1 MAYRPGDFA
10 QRRGGDPVSAS
21 VALVPGAAGGIGRA
35 TVAALANAGWT
46 VAATD
51 LAAAGEVAHAEVTIP
66 ADLRGRDN
74 CRAVIDAVLAR
85 FGRLDLLVN
94 NAATMTVVEPTVETM
109 PLWWHDIEVNLTAP
123 LWLTQAAAPALR
135 ESAGQVVNLSSVSAL
150 RGETGFSAYAASKAG
165 LIGMTRSLARELAPA
180 IRVNAI
186 APGPTETEQLNRDA
200 EFLGVG
206 LDDLHRHYTASM
218 PTGRLVQPAEVA
230 DVIVFLAGA
239 KSFTGECVQ
248 INGGMLMS

>member
-1 MAYRPGDFA
+1 M
-10 QRRGGDPVSAS
+10 SAG
-21 VALVPGAAGGIGRA
+21 VALVTGAAGGIGRSIV
-35 TVAALANAGWT
+35 TALAEAGWT
-46 VAATD
+46 VVATD
-51 LAAAGEVAHAEVTIP
+51 LAEAGEIARAEVTIR
-66 ADLRGRDN
+66 ADLRGRDA
-74 CRAVIDAVLAR
+74 CLTVVDAVLAR

-109 PLWWHDIEVNLTAP
+109 PLWWRDIEVNLTAP
-123 LWLTQAAAPALR
+123 LWLTQAAAAALR
-135 ESAGQVVNLSSVSAL
+135 DSAGQVINLSSISAL
-150 RGETGFSAYAASKAG
+150 RGEAGFSAYAASKAG
-165 LIGMTRSLARELAPA
+165 LLGMTRSLARELAPA

-206 LDDLHRHYTASM
+206 LDELHRHYTAGM

-230 DVIVFLAGA
+230 DLVVFLAGA

>member
-1 MAYRPGDFA
+1 MSTP
-10 QRRGGDPVSAS
+10 
-21 VALVPGAAGGIGRA
+21 VALVTGAAGGIGRA
-35 TVAALANAGWT
+35 IVAALANAGWM

-51 LAAAGEVAHAEVTIP
+51 LAEAGEVADAELTIP

-74 CRAVIDAVLAR
+74 CRAVIDAMLAR

-109 PLWWHDIEVNLTAP
+109 TSWWRDIEVNLTAP
-123 LWLTQAAAPALR
+123 LWLTQAAAAPLR
-135 ESAGQVVNLSSVSAL
+135 ETAGQVVNLTSISAL
-150 RGETGFSAYAASKAG
+150 RGEAGFSAYAASKAG
-165 LIGMTRSLARELAPA
+165 LLGMTRALARELAPT

-200 EFLGVG
+200 EFRGVG
-206 LDDLHRHYTASM
+206 LDELHRQYAAGM
-218 PTGRLVQPAEVA
+218 PTGRLVRPAEVA
-230 DVIVFLAGA
+230 DVVVFLAGA

>member
-1 MAYRPGDFA
+1 
-10 QRRGGDPVSAS
+10 
-21 VALVPGAAGGIGRA
+21 VALVTGAAGGIGSEI
-35 TVAALANAGWT
+35 VGALVEAGWT

-51 LAAAGEVAHAEVTIP
+51 LAEAGEIARATLTIP
-66 ADLRGRDN
+66 ADLRSRDA
-74 CRAVIDAVLAR
+74 CREVVDTVVAR

-94 NAATMTVVEPTVETM
+94 NAATMTVVAPTVETM

-150 RGETGFSAYAASKAG
+150 RGEAGFSAYAASKAG

-206 LDDLHRHYTASM
+206 LDELHRRYTASM

>member
-1 MAYRPGDFA
+1 
-10 QRRGGDPVSAS
+10 VSAA
-21 VALVPGAAGGIGRA
+21 VALVTGAAGGIGREI
-35 TVAALANAGWT
+35 VGALAGAGWM

-51 LAAAGEVAHAEVTIP
+51 LPDAGEITGAEVAIP
-66 ADLRGRDN
+66 ADLRGRDA
-74 CRAVIDAVLAR
+74 CRGVVDAVLAR

-109 PLWWHDIEVNLTAP
+109 GLWWRDIEVNLTAP
-123 LWLTQAAAPALR
+123 LWLTQAAAAALR
-135 ESAGQVVNLSSVSAL
+135 ESAGQVINVSSISAL
-150 RGETGFSAYAASKAG
+150 RGEPGFSAYAASKAG
-165 LIGMTRSLARELAPA
+165 LLGMTRSLARELAPA

-186 APGPTETEQLNRDA
+186 APGPTETSQLNRDA
-200 EFLGVG
+200 EFHGVG
-206 LDDLHRHYTASM
+206 LDALHRVYTAGM

-230 DVIVFLAGA
+230 DLVVFLAGA

>member
-1 MAYRPGDFA
+1 M
-10 QRRGGDPVSAS
+10 
-21 VALVPGAAGGIGRA
+21 ALVTGAAGGIGSEI
-35 TVAALANAGWT
+35 VGALVEAGWT

-51 LAAAGEVAHAEVTIP
+51 LAEAGEIARATLTIL
-66 ADLRGRDN
+66 ADLRSRDG
-74 CRAVIDAVLAR
+74 CRAVVDTVVAR

-94 NAATMTVVEPTVETM
+94 NAATMTVVEPTVATM
-109 PLWWHDIEVNLTAP
+109 PLWWRDIEVNLTAP
-123 LWLTQAAAPALR
+123 LWLTQAAAAPLR
-135 ESAGQVVNLSSVSAL
+135 EHVGQVINVSSISAL
-150 RGETGFSAYAASKAG
+150 RGEAGFSAYAASKAG
-165 LIGMTRSLARELAPA
+165 LLGMTRSLARELAPT

-200 EFLGVG
+200 EFHGVE
-206 LDDLHRHYTASM
+206 LDELHRRYTAGM

-230 DVIVFLAGA
+230 NLVVFLAGA

>member
-1 MAYRPGDFA
+1 
-10 QRRGGDPVSAS
+10 
-21 VALVPGAAGGIGRA
+21 VALVTGAAGGIGRA
-35 TVAALANAGWT
+35 IVAGLAKAAWT

-51 LAAAGEVAHAEVTIP
+51 LAEAGDVAAAAVTIP
-66 ADLRGRDN
+66 ADLRGRDA
-74 CRAVIDAVLAR
+74 CRGVVDAVLAR

-109 PLWWHDIEVNLTAP
+109 ALWWRDIEVNLTAP
-123 LWLTQAAAPALR
+123 LWLTQAAAGPLR
-135 ESAGQVVNLSSVSAL
+135 ESAGQVINACSISGL
-150 RGETGFSAYAASKAG
+150 RGEPGFSAYAASKAG
-165 LIGMTRSLARELAPA
+165 LLGMTRSLARELAPT

-200 EFLGVG
+200 EFQGVG
-206 LDDLHRHYTASM
+206 LDELHRLYTAGM

-230 DVIVFLAGA
+230 DLVVFLAGA
-239 KSFTGECVQ
+239 RSFTGECVQ

>member
-1 MAYRPGDFA
+1 
-10 QRRGGDPVSAS
+10 VSAP
-21 VALVPGAAGGIGRA
+21 VALVTGAAGGIGHA
-35 TVAALANAGWT
+35 IVAALADAGWT

-51 LAAAGEVAHAEVTIP
+51 LAETGEVAGAEVTIP
-66 ADLRGRDN
+66 ADLRGRDA
-74 CRAVIDAVLAR
+74 CRAVVDAVLAR

-109 PLWWHDIEVNLTAP
+109 PSWWRDIEVNLTAP
-123 LWLTQAAAPALR
+123 LWLTQAAAAPLR
-135 ESAGQVVNLSSVSAL
+135 ESAGQVVNLCSVSAL
-150 RGETGFSAYAASKAG
+150 RGEAGFSAYAASKAG
-165 LIGMTRSLARELAPA
+165 LLGMTRSLARELAPA

-200 EFLGVG
+200 EFHGVG
-206 LDDLHRHYTASM
+206 LDELHRRYTAGM

-230 DVIVFLAGA
+230 DVVVFLAGA

>member
-1 MAYRPGDFA
+1 
-10 QRRGGDPVSAS
+10 
-21 VALVPGAAGGIGRA
+21 VALVTGAAGGIGRA

-51 LAAAGEVAHAEVTIP
+51 LAEAGEVAFAELTIP

-109 PLWWHDIEVNLTAP
+109 AAWWRDIEVNLTAP
-123 LWLTQAAAPALR
+123 LWLTQAAAAPLR
-135 ESAGQVVNLSSVSAL
+135 ETAGQVVNLSSISAL
-150 RGETGFSAYAASKAG
+150 RGEAGFSAYAASKAG
-165 LIGMTRSLARELAPA
+165 LLGMTRSLARELAPA

-206 LDDLHRHYTASM
+206 LDELHCRYTAGM

-230 DVIVFLAGA
+230 DVVVFLAGA
-239 KSFTGECVQ
+239 QSFTGECVQ

>member
-1 MAYRPGDFA
+1 M
-10 QRRGGDPVSAS
+10 SAG
-21 VALVPGAAGGIGRA
+21 VALVTGAAGGIGRKI
-35 TVAALANAGWT
+35 VAALAEAGWT

-51 LAAAGEVAHAEVTIP
+51 LAEAGEVARAEVTIR
-66 ADLRGRDN
+66 ADLRGRDA
-74 CRAVIDAVLAR
+74 CLTVVDAVLAR

-109 PLWWHDIEVNLTAP
+109 PLWWRDIEVNLTAP
-123 LWLTQAAAPALR
+123 LWLTQAAAAPLR
-135 ESAGQVVNLSSVSAL
+135 ESAGQVINLSSISAL
-150 RGETGFSAYAASKAG
+150 RGEAGFSAYAASKAG
-165 LIGMTRSLARELAPA
+165 LLGMTRSLARELAPA

-206 LDDLHRHYTASM
+206 LDELHRHYTAGM

-230 DVIVFLAGA
+230 DLVVFLAGA

>member
-1 MAYRPGDFA
+1 
-10 QRRGGDPVSAS
+10 
-21 VALVPGAAGGIGRA
+21 VALVTGAAGGIGSEI
-35 TVAALANAGWT
+35 VGALVEAGWT

-51 LAAAGEVAHAEVTIP
+51 LAEAGEIARATLTIP
-66 ADLRGRDN
+66 ADLRSRDA
-74 CRAVIDAVLAR
+74 CREVVDTVVAR

-109 PLWWHDIEVNLTAP
+109 PLWWRDIEINLTAP
-123 LWLTQAAAPALR
+123 LWLTQAAAAPLR
-135 ESAGQVVNLSSVSAL
+135 EHAGQVINITSISAL
-150 RGETGFSAYAASKAG
+150 RGEAGFSAYAASKAG
-165 LIGMTRSLARELAPA
+165 LLGMTRSLARELAPA

-200 EFLGVG
+200 EFLGVE
-206 LDDLHRHYTASM
+206 LAELHGHYAAGM

-230 DVIVFLAGA
+230 KLVVFLAGA
-239 KSFTGECVQ
+239 ESFTGECVQ

>member
-1 MAYRPGDFA
+1 
-10 QRRGGDPVSAS
+10 VSAP
-21 VALVPGAAGGIGRA
+21 VALVTGAAGGIGREI
-35 TVAALANAGWT
+35 VAALANVGWT

-51 LAAAGEVAHAEVTIP
+51 LAETGEVACAELTIP

-94 NAATMTVVEPTVETM
+94 NAATMTVVEPTVATM
-109 PLWWHDIEVNLTAP
+109 PLWWHDIEINLTAP
-123 LWLTQAAAPALR
+123 LWLTQAAAAQLR
-135 ESAGQVVNLSSVSAL
+135 ENAGQVINVSSISAL
-150 RGETGFSAYAASKAG
+150 RGEAGFSAYAASKAG
-165 LIGMTRSLARELAPA
+165 LLGMTRSLARELAPT

-200 EFLGVG
+200 EFHGVE
-206 LDDLHRHYTASM
+206 LDELHRRYTAGM

-230 DVIVFLAGA
+230 NLVVFLAGA

>member
-1 MAYRPGDFA
+1 
-10 QRRGGDPVSAS
+10 VSAA
-21 VALVPGAAGGIGRA
+21 VALVTGAAGGIGRA
-35 TVAALANAGWT
+35 IVGALAGAGWM

-51 LAAAGEVAHAEVTIP
+51 LPDAGDLPDVAIA
-66 ADLRGRDN
+66 ADLRERDA
-74 CRAVIDAVLAR
+74 CRAVVDAVLAR

-109 PLWWHDIEVNLTAP
+109 GLWWRDIEVNLTAP
-123 LWLTQAAAPALR
+123 LWLTQAAAAPLR
-135 ESAGQVVNLSSVSAL
+135 ESAGQVINVTSISAL
-150 RGETGFSAYAASKAG
+150 RGEPGFSAYAASKAG
-165 LIGMTRSLARELAPA
+165 LLGMTRSLARELAPA

-186 APGPTETEQLNRDA
+186 APGPTETSQLHRDA
-200 EFLGVG
+200 EFQGVG
-206 LDDLHRHYTASM
+206 LDELHRVYTAGM

-230 DVIVFLAGA
+230 DLVVFLAGA

>member
-1 MAYRPGDFA
+1 
-10 QRRGGDPVSAS
+10 VSAK
-21 VALVPGAAGGIGRA
+21 VALVTGAAGGIGRA
-35 TVAALANAGWT
+35 IVAGLTKAGWT

-51 LAAAGEVAHAEVTIP
+51 LAEAGDVTGAEVTIP
-66 ADLRGRDN
+66 ADLRGRDA
-74 CRAVIDAVLAR
+74 CRGVVDAVLAR

-109 PLWWHDIEVNLTAP
+109 ALWWRDIEVNLTAP
-123 LWLTQAAAPALR
+123 LWLTQAAAAPLR
-135 ESAGQVVNLSSVSAL
+135 ESAGQVINACSISAL
-150 RGETGFSAYAASKAG
+150 RGEPGFSAYAASKAG
-165 LIGMTRSLARELAPA
+165 LLGMTRSLARELAPT

-200 EFLGVG
+200 EFQGVG
-206 LDDLHRHYTASM
+206 LDELHRRYTADM

-230 DVIVFLAGA
+230 DLVVFLAQAG
-239 KSFTGECVQ
+239 SFTGECVQ

>member
-1 MAYRPGDFA
+1 
-10 QRRGGDPVSAS
+10 VT
-21 VALVPGAAGGIGRA
+21 GAAGGIGREL
-35 TVAALANAGWT
+35 VGALAKADWT

-51 LAAAGEVAHAEVTIP
+51 LAEAGEVAGAELTIP
-66 ADLRGRDN
+66 ADLCGRDN
-74 CRAVIDAVLAR
+74 CRAVVDAVVAR

-94 NAATMTVVEPTVETM
+94 NAATMTVVEPTVDTM
-109 PLWWHDIEVNLTAP
+109 PLWWRDIEVNLTAP
-123 LWLTQAAAPALR
+123 LWLTQAAAATLR
-135 ESAGQVVNLSSVSAL
+135 ETAGQVINVSSISAL
-150 RGETGFSAYAASKAG
+150 RGEAGFSAYAASKAG
-165 LIGMTRSLARELAPA
+165 LLGMTRSLARELAPA

-200 EFLGVG
+200 EFHGVG
-206 LDDLHRHYTASM
+206 LDELHRHYTAGM

-230 DVIVFLAGA
+230 NLVVFLAGA